1 MNSRL
6 RKIESRSSFSRL
18 LALNQKA
25 GFADKKVIICV
36 LCFNQFVVYSMR
48 NPTVCRNAKRVRC
61 FASYL
66 SCYVSLKQALFGFSS
81 LNLKSS
87 RLK

>member
-36 LCFNQFVVYSMR
+36 LCFNQFVVYSM
-48 NPTVCRNAKRVRC
+48 P
-61 FASYL
+61 
-66 SCYVSLKQALFGFSS
+66 
-81 LNLKSS
+81 LKSCHLS
-87 RLK
+87 GAPKDGFLPKYIENTFQAIQSTLRYPEDI